1 MPNDNRLTRV
11 HVDLPN
17 HPSTGGEGMWA
28 LALGDELYE
37 LRNVPLQAYDLNLGD
52 VVLAT
57 RDSPELVPEIREVVR
72 RSGHRT
78 MRVVFKP
85 SVPEAR
91 KLDLVQ
97 SLRFLSASFERGT
110 ERCFALDLPP
120 EADITRVQAILDEW
134 QDKGWGEY
142 ETCESRVPG
151 SFDDAPEE
159 LT

>member
-1 MPNDNRLTRV
+1 MAEIDRLTKV

-28 LALGDELYE
+28 LALGSDLYE
-37 LRNVPLQAYDLNLGD
+37 LRNVPFQAYDLNLGD

-57 RDSPELVPEIREVVR
+57 PDSPELIPEVREVVK

-78 MRVVFKP
+78 LRVIFKP
-85 SVPEAR
+85 SVPEAK
-91 KLDLVQ
+91 KLDLLQ
-97 SLRFLSASFERGT
+97 SLRFLSTSFERGT
-110 ERCFALDLPP
+110 DRCFALDLPP
-120 EADITRVQAILDEW
+120 EADMARVRALLDEW
-134 QDKGWGEY
+134 EARGWSQY

-159 LT
+159 RA